1 MQYEKFNK
9 NVLKQEVVL
18 ALGCT
23 EPVAVALASASAY
36 SVVKGEIDN
45 INVIVSSNI
54 FKNAFAVGIPGTKNV
69 GLHIAAALGAVG
81 GDCKLKLEVLKN
93 INLNHEKQAKKI
105 VEEGRVRI
113 DVDDSKAPFYI
124 RVEVYT
130 NNGLGVCEIR
140 EKHSNIVYLEA
151 NGRVLYENRE
161 VALSNSKVEYDLKN
175 YRLLD
180 LIKCIEEMEYDELE
194 FLLEGAEVNIEIAE
208 EGLKNSYGMEIGKRY
223 RKMIEEGI
231 LSNDIQNNII
241 MMTAA
246 ASDARMA
253 GCFMPVM
260 SSAGSGNHGITA
272 IIPVAVCSK
281 LLNKDKITLVKALA
295 ISHITTIYI
304 KQFTGRLSSVCG
316 CGVAAGVGAACGI
329 CYLLGGKEKE
339 FEYTIKNMV
348 GDISGVVCDG
358 AKPGC
363 AIKLSTAAAAAY
375 KAALLA
381 NRGVYVPCG
390 NGIVG
395 CDIEATIR
403 NLGVFTI
410 EGMKNVDRTII
421 NIMLKKEYESVC

>member
-1 MQYEKFNK
+1 MKEMIKDI
-9 NVLKQEVVL
+9 LKQEVVL

-36 SVVKGEIDN
+36 SLVNGEIN
-45 INVIVSSNI
+45 KINVIVSSNI

-81 GDCKLKLEVLKN
+81 GDSRLKLQVLRN
-93 INLNHEKQAKKI
+93 VNSNHEKIAKKL
-105 VEEGRVRI
+105 VEENRVHI
-113 DVDDSKAPFYI
+113 DVDDSKARFYI
-124 RVEVYT
+124 RVEVET
-130 NNGLGVCEIR
+130 NNGLGVCEIVD
-140 EKHSNIVYLEA
+140 KHSNIVYLEV
-151 NGRVLYENRE
+151 NGRVIFENRE
-161 VALSNSKVEYDLKN
+161 VAVDNSKREYDIRKYKLM
-175 YRLLD
+175 D
-180 LIKCIEEMEYDELE
+180 LINEILNMEFNELE
-194 FLLEGAEVNIEIAE
+194 FLLEGAEVNFKIAQ
-208 EGLKNSYGMEIGKRY
+208 EGLNNSYGMEIGKRY
-223 RKMIEEGI
+223 KKMIEEGV
-231 LSNDIQNNII
+231 LSDDVQNNII

-272 IIPVAVCSK
+272 IIPVAVCAK
-281 LLNKDKITLVKALA
+281 YLNKDVSELVKALA

-329 CYLLGGKEKE
+329 CYLLEGRDKE
-339 FEYTIKNMV
+339 FENTIKNMV
-348 GDISGVVCDG
+348 GDITGMVCDG

-375 KAALLA
+375 KAAMLA
-381 NRGVYVPCG
+381 VRGVSVPCG

-395 CDIEATIR
+395 CDIEVTIR
-403 NLGVFTI
+403 NLGIFSR
-410 EGMKNVDRTII
+410 EGMKNADKTII
-421 NIMLKKEYESVC
+421 DIMLKRDSEYIC